1 MGAER
6 AYLDWNATAPLHP
19 AAREAMLAALALP
32 GNPSSIH
39 AEGRAARALVEAAR
53 RDVAALVGGETE
65 NVVFTSGATEAANAL
80 IRAGIQLACA
90 IHPGLAPLAAP
101 VLAAGI
107 EHAAVIQAIEAAGL
121 PAGYRIPLPVDAA
134 GLVTAEALADGLA
147 AARAVAPGVPPLVL
161 LQLAN
166 NETGIIQ
173 PVPALATLAH
183 EQGAVVVVDAVQGP
197 GRMPLAMAAMGAD
210 ALFLS
215 AHKFGGPKGVGAIVF
230 ARGET
235 RLSRAFIAGGGQERG
250 QRGGTENVAGIAG
263 MGAAAR
269 AVLVAPEAAQALN
282 QVRGEFENRLNRL
295 AKDVVVVGEGVSRL
309 PNTTCFA
316 IPGLAAAQALIAF
329 DLDGVAVSSGSA
341 CSSGKVKSSH
351 VLEAMG
357 IAAPVR
363 EGAIRVSTGPT
374 TPWQDLE
381 RCLASLEK
389 QLARRRATTN
399 SVSAA

>member
-1 MGAER
+1 MGAGR

-19 AAREAMLAALALP
+19 AAREAVLSSLAIP

-53 RDVAALVGGETE
+53 RDVAALAGGEAAD
-65 NVVFTSGATEAANAL
+65 VVFTSGATEAANAIL
-80 IRAGIQLACA
+80 RAGLQMACA
-90 IHPGLAPLAAP
+90 LVPGAAAPARP

-107 EHAAVIQAIEAAGL
+107 EHAAVLQAIEAAGL
-121 PAGYRIPLPVDAA
+121 PAGYCIALPVTAD
-134 GLVTAEALADGLA
+134 GLVTETALAAALA
-147 AARAVAPGVPPLVL
+147 EARAVAPAQPPMVL

-166 NETGIIQ
+166 NETGVIQ
-173 PVPALATLAH
+173 PVAELAAIVR
-183 EQGAVVVVDAVQGP
+183 EAGGIVVVDAVQGP
-197 GRMPLAMAAMGAD
+197 GRMTLDIRALGAD
-210 ALFLS
+210 VLFLS

-230 ARGET
+230 ARGEV
-235 RLSRAFIAGGGQERG
+235 RLQGAFIAGGGQESG

-269 AVLVAPEAAQALN
+269 AVRAMPEAPETLIQL
-282 QVRGEFENRLNRL
+282 RDDFENRLNHL
-295 AKDVVVVGEGVSRL
+295 APDVEIVGKGVSRL

-316 IPGLAAAQALIAF
+316 ISGLSAAQALIAF

-357 IAAPVR
+357 VPAAIR
-363 EGAIRVSTGPT
+363 EGAIRVSIGPDT
-374 TPWQDLE
+374 TRADLD

-389 QLARRRATTN
+389 QLARRRATAQ
-399 SVSAA
+399 SASAA